1 MANHVLLNSED
12 HRTLRITSAHGAD
25 LGDAVMSSLV
35 VPSEFRRVQ
44 NDYPILFRLTPQ
56 RDRFQAL
63 AMFGFEPGE
72 NLFLDGGAMGCTVS
86 SARTADPAFPDRPP
100 GDARRRQADPP
111 RP

>member
-44 NDYPILFRLTPQ
+44 ND
-56 RDRFQAL
+56 
-63 AMFGFEPGE
+63 
-72 NLFLDGGAMGCTVS
+72 
-86 SARTADPAFPDRPP
+86 
-100 GDARRRQADPP
+100 
-111 RP
+111 